1 VALVE
6 SAAHAAGWAL
16 FSDPRLSLAVA
27 RGSGPA
33 VAQLG
38 AVARAA
44 GVAVSLHGT
53 GGAWMVAADDADSER
68 FAAAVRNSLDRKV
81 CNTLNVCCVVR
92 DRAGDL
98 VPRFVDAVAAAG
110 AGRSAD
116 ARVHATEAAMS
127 FIPQP
132 ARTTVSK
139 VVRADGVRE
148 EPFITEIDPAR
159 LGHEWEWEES
169 PEVTLHVVDD
179 IDEAVRLCNEY
190 SPHFVAT
197 LISSSSSLHDRFW
210 STVDTPFVG
219 DGMSRWVDGQYALS
233 TPELGLSN
241 WEGGRMLGRGAILSG
256 DSVFTVRYRATIT
269 DPNLHR

>member
-1 VALVE
+1 
-6 SAAHAAGWAL
+6 
-16 FSDPRLSLAVA
+16 
-27 RGSGPA
+27 
-33 VAQLG
+33 
-38 AVARAA
+38 
-44 GVAVSLHGT
+44 
-53 GGAWMVAADDADSER
+53 
-68 FAAAVRNSLDRKV
+68 
-81 CNTLNVCCVVR
+81 
-92 DRAGDL
+92 
-98 VPRFVDAVAAAG
+98 
-110 AGRSAD
+110 
-116 ARVHATEAAMS
+116 MS